1 MLIKRFLASL
11 AALVATLGVS
21 ANAQDAMAP
30 MGTTFDAPYSDQGV
44 GSGVNFVAD
53 QLMDYDLQVF
63 APADFSLLDEHPKPS
78 TGVFATYD
86 RTYSGISGPSSSTFL
101 GQSAPDFNYTVW
113 GNRFELGFMG
123 ENSKG
128 WTATIQTMAGMT
140 YTIKSRLV
148 RGLDYYNKTV
158 FEWTTDKLGAQATVC
173 GGGRYDMMVSQFGG
187 KATPASGFA
196 AGLERL
202 VLLMQTLNVDAIAAP
217 DLYIVSSDE
226 NAFGQAMLE
235 ADRIRAEFRGLGVV
249 QHLGGGSFKSQFK
262 RADKSGAA
270 WAMVFGVEEMV
281 SGKVTLKPLRANEE
295 QMTLS
300 REDLDVFL
308 GQLEQLTSEY

>member
-140 YTIKSRLV
+140 YTDGAGNTTNPMLIGTKFQSYELNR
-148 RGLDYYNKTV
+148 V
-158 FEWTTDKLGAQATVC
+158 FRQELKNG
-173 GGGRYDMMVSQFGG
+173 GYFEPYIGGRFVY
-187 KATPASGFA
+187 
-196 AGLERL
+196 L
-202 VLLMQTLNVDAIAAP
+202 
-217 DLYIVSSDE
+217 SDRSY
-226 NAFGQAMLE
+226 Q
-235 ADRIRAEFRGLGVV
+235 D
-249 QHLGGGSFKSQFK
+249 
-262 RADKSGAA
+262 
-270 WAMVFGVEEMV
+270 
-281 SGKVTLKPLRANEE
+281 
-295 QMTLS
+295 TLS
-300 REDLDVFL
+300 W
-308 GQLEQLTSEY
+308 

>member
-1 MLIKRFLASL
+1 MDEDSKRRLDTNPLRILDSKS
-11 AALVATLGVS
+11 ATTQSIL
-21 ANAQDAMAP
+21 D
-30 MGTTFDAPYSDQGV
+30 DAPSAAEYLDAESQRHYERLC
-44 GSGVNFVAD
+44 
-53 QLMDYDLQVF
+53 Q
-63 APADFSLLDEHPKPS
+63 LLD
-78 TGVFATYD
+78 
-86 RTYSGISGPSSSTFL
+86 
-101 GQSAPDFNYTVW
+101 
-113 GNRFELGFMG
+113 
-123 ENSKG
+123 
-128 WTATIQTMAGMT
+128 MAGLT
-140 YTIKSRLV
+140 YTINPRLV

-235 ADRIRAEFRGLGVV
+235 ADRIRAEFPGLGVV

-270 WAMVFGVEEMV
+270 WAMVFGAEEMV